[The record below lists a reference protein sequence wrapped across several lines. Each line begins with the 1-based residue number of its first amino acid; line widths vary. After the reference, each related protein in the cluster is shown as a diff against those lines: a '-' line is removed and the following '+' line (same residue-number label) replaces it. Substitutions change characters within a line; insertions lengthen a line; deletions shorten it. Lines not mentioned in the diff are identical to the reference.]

1 MNRHLRQCGTMLLAM
16 ILILA
21 LLVNPAL
28 ASSKP
33 HSKHMRRPISWV
45 KSSETVPYPELKGK
59 PNLWVKVSLKGNRTY
74 VYSGKKLLYTM
85 YSSAGVYKKDTVTH
99 KMKSVTPTG
108 TFHASN
114 IRKDRVY
121 NPNLK
126 LGANYC
132 ISWNGDYMFHSIVTT
147 KDPHHYI
154 KSLANKQGKAPSSP
168 GCVCLSIA
176 DAKWFEHDLPTGT
189 KVVVADN

>member
-16 ILILA
+16 ILVLA
-21 LLVNPAL
+21 LLVNPAS
-28 ASSKP
+28 ASSNP

-85 YSSAGVYKKDTVTH
+85 YSSAGVYKKDPVTH

>member
-16 ILILA
+16 ILVLA

-85 YSSAGVYKKDTVTH
+85 YSSAGVYKKDPVTH